1 MNKIVAEKNETIYD
15 SSRDINYSNKLWRA
29 NLSHYVN
36 HRIYGEVPNLT
47 YFFIMDYNI
56 DNEVLKLSLVSVP
69 NGQLYNI
76 FGDSIINAGKVQ
88 QIILE
93 KILDFWLIK

>member
-1 MNKIVAEKNETIYD
+1 
-15 SSRDINYSNKLWRA
+15 
-29 NLSHYVN
+29 
-36 HRIYGEVPNLT
+36 
-47 YFFIMDYNI
+47 MDYNI

>member
-1 MNKIVAEKNETIYD
+1 
-15 SSRDINYSNKLWRA
+15 
-29 NLSHYVN
+29 
-36 HRIYGEVPNLT
+36 
-47 YFFIMDYNI
+47 MDYNI

-76 FGDSIINAGKVQ
+76 FGDSIINAVKVQ